1 MCMTH
6 AVGRADA
13 RHGGGAAH
21 PRGAAGR
28 VQRDDG
34 VLRLHATLGSV
45 SVAGR
50 LATCSAQAGLQV
62 RRTRWL
68 VLHRGCSR
76 EVPPAGEC
84 AAPAASMGAA
94 PCGALAPSASIAR
107 PPGRVLDYAR
117 VRELNSWRAAQ
128 VAVTTAR
135 PAGEPSCGCRTLAQR
150 KAGLLPAIACSPTR
164 TQAPCELAAYSVFR
178 LLTRIKAHGQA
189 CRLSSP
195 VSSGDRGPLLL
206 RSANPGHQQGPT
218 SYFTRAREQ
227 GSARPCSA
235 YISSIRMAA
244 TTDNEDLK
252 AQLDAA
258 QAAATKQ
265 GDTVRS
271 LKALAKDGK
280 ADKAWH

>member
-1 MCMTH
+1 
-6 AVGRADA
+6 
-13 RHGGGAAH
+13 
-21 PRGAAGR
+21 
-28 VQRDDG
+28 
-34 VLRLHATLGSV
+34 
-45 SVAGR
+45 
-50 LATCSAQAGLQV
+50 V

-150 KAGLLPAIACSPTR
+150 KAGLLPAIACSRTR

-195 VSSGDRGPLLL
+195 VSSGDRGPLLQEAQTLVISRVQQATSPGRGSKGALDLAQRISAASGWL
-206 RSANPGHQQGPT
+206 RPPT
-218 SYFTRAREQ
+218 MKT
-227 GSARPCSA
+227 
-235 YISSIRMAA
+235 
-244 TTDNEDLK
+244 
-252 AQLDAA
+252 
-258 QAAATKQ
+258 
-265 GDTVRS
+265 
-271 LKALAKDGK
+271 
-280 ADKAWH
+280 